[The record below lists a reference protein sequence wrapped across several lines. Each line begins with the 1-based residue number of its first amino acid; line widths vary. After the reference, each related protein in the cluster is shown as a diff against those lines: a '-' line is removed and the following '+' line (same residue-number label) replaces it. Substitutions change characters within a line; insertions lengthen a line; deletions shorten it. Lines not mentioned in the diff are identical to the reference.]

1 MSPSTTDDTAAVYGA
16 AASLKAL
23 PPPKDLSHLFSVVT
37 KNHKPSAIKAFYK
50 FMRVPGIS
58 NFAGGES
65 GIWPA
70 LQAPRH
76 RAL

>member
-1 MSPSTTDDTAAVYGA
+1 MSPSTIDDTAAVFGA
-16 AASLKAL
+16 AVSPKAL

-37 KNHKPSAIKAFYK
+37 KNRNPSAVKAFYK
-50 FMRVPGIS
+50 FMRIPGIS
-58 NFAGGES
+58 NFAGGEF

-70 LQAPRH
+70 LTAPGH